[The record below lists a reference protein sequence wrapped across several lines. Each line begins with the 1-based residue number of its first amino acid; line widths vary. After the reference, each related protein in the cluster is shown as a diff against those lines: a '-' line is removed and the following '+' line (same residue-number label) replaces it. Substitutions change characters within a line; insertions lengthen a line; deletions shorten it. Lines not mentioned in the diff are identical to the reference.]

1 MRPRTKHGLTD
12 TARGFMRDCGQV
24 LESYRAEIQ
33 AQLERDCKSPDSLE
47 DVLAALKTLAN
58 AELVEEKPE

>member
-1 MRPRTKHGLTD
+1 MRQRTKHGLTD
-12 TARGFMRDCGQV
+12 TARGFMRDAHRE
-24 LESYRAEIQ
+24 LLSYRAEIT
-33 AQLERDCKSPDSLE
+33 AQLERDGKSPDSLE